1 MNLRLNGAPADL
13 IRRSILTM
21 ALFIGASEEL
31 VAADWESTLK
41 AGQREGSV
49 VLGTNEGSPALRQ
62 DISSKMKQ
70 RFGINV
76 DVRFLGGA
84 ELNAVLSRECDAG
97 VATLD
102 IVLSG
107 NSELTSI
114 FKKGCLLPVKDK
126 LLLPEVADPTQ
137 WRDGAIKFNDPQS
150 EYLLQTAE
158 YVMVPGIYNGR
169 SAKPEDLVS
178 VRSLLDPKFKGK
190 IASFDPRMGGA
201 GQSVAA
207 YFLVT
212 MGEQFVKDLYLGQGV
227 VSTTNHRQL
236 ADWIARGTYLI
247 GLSAQERAFGPLL
260 EQGLPIS
267 ILSFDD
273 LNPKVTGGS
282 SVVKLVKNASHP
294 NAAIVLLNWL
304 ASKEGQE
311 VFEKNVGQKSRRRD
325 VHLTQTPDYTVPK
338 DTVQYYDDYSY
349 QNYAVERVKTT
360 RQLLGILGR

>member
-1 MNLRLNGAPADL
+1 MDFRLNGAAANPIYQFIL
-13 IRRSILTM
+13 IMVML
-21 ALFIGASEEL
+21 IGASDGL
-31 VAADWESTLK
+31 AAADWNSTLQ
-41 AGQREGSV
+41 AGQREGNV

-62 DISSKMKQ
+62 NVSSKMKQ

-76 DVRFLGGA
+76 DVRFLDGA
-84 ELNAVLSRECDAG
+84 ELNALMSRECDAG
-97 VATLD
+97 VSSLD

-114 FKKGCLLPVKDK
+114 FNKGCLLPVKDR
-126 LLLPEVADPTQ
+126 LLLPEVADPAQ

-150 EYLLQTAE
+150 EYLLQTGE

-169 SAKPEDLVS
+169 SARPEDLVS

-260 EQGLPIS
+260 EQGLPIK
-267 ILSFDD
+267 ILTFSD

-282 SVVKLVKNASHP
+282 SVLKLVKNAAHP
-294 NAAIVLLNWL
+294 NAAVVLLNWF

-311 VFEKNVGQKSRRRD
+311 VFEKDIGQKSRRRD
-325 VHLTQTPDYTVPK
+325 VHLPQTPDYTVPK
-338 DTVQYYDDYSY
+338 ENVQYYDDYSY

-360 RQLLGILGR
+360 KQLLEILGR